1 MDEDARAF
9 RAVIE
14 QRRRPAGQDRDLA
27 AALSRAADVPMR
39 LVELAA
45 PVAELA
51 ASLAAGGNPAL
62 RGDAQAA
69 ALLAQA
75 AARAAAALVRIN
87 LTGTP
92 GDPRPD
98 RAASLLTR
106 IARSV
111 DAGAP

>member
-14 QRRRPAGQDRDLA
+14 QSRRPADPARRA

-75 AARAAAALVRIN
+75 AAAAAAALVRIN

-92 GDPRPD
+92 GDPRPA
-98 RAASLLTR
+98 RVASLLTR

-111 DAGAP
+111 DAAAP